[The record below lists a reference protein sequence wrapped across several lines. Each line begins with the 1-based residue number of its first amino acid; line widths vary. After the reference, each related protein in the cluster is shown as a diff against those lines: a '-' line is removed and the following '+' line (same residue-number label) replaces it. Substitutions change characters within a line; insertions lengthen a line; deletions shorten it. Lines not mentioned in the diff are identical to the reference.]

1 MNIDNFN
8 NFGLFV
14 LMGIEVFFMYKY
26 AKYWLQL
33 RAALKDEE
41 NAGLSFYSQKELND
55 AGAKYDFKRG
65 YGMIFSNI
73 GVGAKIVF
81 SLKTDN
87 PKISVPVKGIRRTLF
102 LAIFTPIIFAFVLIF
117 VTALMQ

>member
-1 MNIDNFN
+1 MNVDNFN
-8 NFGLFV
+8 NFGIFL

-33 RAALKDEE
+33 LAILKDEE
-41 NAGLSFYSQKELND
+41 NPGLSFYSQKELND
-55 AGAKYDFKRG
+55 AGAKFDFKRG

-87 PKISVPVKGIRRTLF
+87 PKISVLVKGIRRTLF
-102 LAIFTPIIFAFVLIF
+102 LAILTPMIFAFVLIF
-117 VTALMQ
+117 GTALMQ